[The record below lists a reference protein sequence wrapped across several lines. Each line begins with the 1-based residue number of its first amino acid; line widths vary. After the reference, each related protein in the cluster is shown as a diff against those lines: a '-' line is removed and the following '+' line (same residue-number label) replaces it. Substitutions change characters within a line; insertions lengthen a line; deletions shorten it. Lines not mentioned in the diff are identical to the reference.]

1 MQIFTKIL
9 HVYFLSKPAKI
20 SKYECLA
27 EITVTSLFFHSQTFN
42 ITNTEFS
49 IHFVHVTDK
58 FCSFNDIAIDSFSK

>member
-1 MQIFTKIL
+1 MQIFTKN
-9 HVYFLSKPAKI
+9 YMFTFCQNQQRFSSPAGI
-20 SKYECLA
+20 A
-27 EITVTSLFFHSQTFN
+27 ITSLFFHSQTFN